1 MKNRDFL
8 YLALLNSK
16 RHIGSV
22 LRTTFALITSLT
34 FSTLLLF
41 FVFAFY
47 FGTLSNL
54 DNSMEFNHL
63 SFSISKWS
71 NETFSDIYLDDEFL
85 SNVDG
90 VNYITYSNSR
100 EFNSIEKEKIDEN
113 PLLEERLIDVEI
125 NGNKYPYYEKLEGT
139 LLSSKM
145 DINFLNS
152 YSNEYNNK
160 DFLIA
165 GREIKDKNEIMLSKC
180 FLRNIGVTNYED
192 ILNKNITV
200 YGRKSNIIKDY
211 TLYEINN
218 SNKTEINK
226 SICICNMT
234 IVGIYNEFYKTNK
247 MGSGQLNV
255 LKKYGP
261 YGKDFIVDSNSVKKI
276 ESYNISDKE
285 IVFDKNGS
293 SFYDIKYEES
303 SNSDY
308 STVVDMYFDNFNH
321 SSKFYKYMLIEFDN
335 IHYSVADRIK
345 TADFYAQYM
354 QFHNTITSIT
364 IFLGIISFV
373 VFIIALLNVFEIMGY
388 IAIKKK
394 QNIGMMKILGLKN
407 KDIMKLV
414 LSEFS
419 IIMVISSII
428 SFMIS
433 FLVSLIFT
441 LTTNKNFRYEPLDY
455 DIGAYINFG
464 YYFLAF
470 ASVFIVI
477 SSLAFISS
485 YILTRKLVKEQGI
498 KLIK

>member
-63 SFSISKWS
+63 SFPISKWS
-71 NETFSDIYLDDEFL
+71 NGIYSDIYLDDEFL

-100 EFNSIEKEKIDEN
+100 KFNSIEKEKIDEN

-165 GREIKDKNEIMLSKC
+165 GREIKDTNEIMLSKY
-180 FLRNIGVTNYED
+180 FLRNIGVTNYGD

-200 YGRKSNIIKDY
+200 YERKSNIIKDY
-211 TLYEINN
+211 TLCEINN

-226 SICICNMT
+226 AICICNMT
-234 IVGIYNEFYKTNK
+234 IVGIYNEFYRTNK
-247 MGSGQLNV
+247 MGFGQINV
-255 LKKYGP
+255 VKKYGP

-285 IVFDKNGS
+285 IVFDKNES

-321 SSKFYKYMLIEFDN
+321 SSKFYKYMLNEFGN

-345 TADFYAQYM
+345 TADFYTQYM

-441 LTTNKNFRYEPLDY
+441 LTTNKSFRYESLDY

-498 KLIK
+498 RLIK